1 MNYSNDKHWHNLWI
15 VWYGSMES
23 TNNQPCWFK
32 PGRTQA
38 RGRVWEESERVR
50 NTEPR
55 QILEKQ
61 RLQNLQEKDYSRR
74 ARERPRQQ
82 VWALC
87 VWLPGNDGARSK
99 AGAWCLSMGCYI
111 CPPGEMEPVTHFKHR
126 YISHSPCKKHMAFW
140 NLLFRKSLKGLYV
153 QRSGWCE
160 GNGQVAPLVT
170 LWLGRVRTEA
180 VNEGWKRVGCG
191 GHLRGAVGL
200 FSQDAVSLQWAR
212 KE

>member
-1 MNYSNDKHWHNLWI
+1 MGAWKVQTTSPA
-15 VWYGSMES
+15 GSSQEEHRQEEGFGK
-23 TNNQPCWFK
+23 NQKEWGIQS
-32 PGRTQA
+32 PGRSLRSSAYKTSKKRITA
-38 RGRVWEESERVR
+38 VER
-50 NTEPR
+50 E
-55 QILEKQ
+55 
-61 RLQNLQEKDYSRR
+61 
-74 ARERPRQQ
+74 RERPRQQ